1 MRPIDEFFGPD
12 DRTNSRAA
20 VRGEARRQRRRRNTI
35 TVVLVCALVAGIIGG
50 LIFALTRSGGGP
62 TVPELVGLSY
72 EEAEKE
78 LEKAGLSIE
87 ADPDQDTE
95 SMEAG
100 ELGKKTVDDQDPK
113 EGTKVEKD
121 TFVTVTLKGVN
132 NYEEKPVAEE
142 DEDEPVIPEPATPE
156 LVPPLDGAPL
166 YPFTKDASISC
177 GRWPAGSQDYPCF
190 GAARDNNARI
200 HAGID
205 VYPQAGE
212 GAPTKAMKD
221 GTVLKVAPFYTR
233 YTGEV
238 TYGLLVDHGDFVANY
253 AEVKPP
259 SIKAGDT
266 VKQGDLLGY
275 ISGTKQVPFEK
286 YTPGTTDWISGWYG
300 EKPVNLLD
308 ATGMMMKVYDISPGT

>member
-1 MRPIDEFFGPD
+1 
-12 DRTNSRAA
+12 DRTNTRAT
-20 VRGEARRQRRRRNTI
+20 VRGETRRQKRRRNTI
-35 TVVLVCALVAGIIGG
+35 TVILVCALVAGIIGG
-50 LIFALTRSGGGP
+50 LVFAMTRSGGGP

-87 ADPDQDTE
+87 PDPDQDTGG
-95 SMEAG
+95 MEAG

-113 EGTKVEKD
+113 EGTEVEKD
-121 TFVTVTLKGVN
+121 TFVTVTLKGVSSN
-132 NYEEKPVAEE
+132 EEEPVAGE
-142 DEDEPVIPEPATPE
+142 DEDEPVVSEPVTPE
-156 LVPPLDGAPL
+156 LVPLLDGAPL
-166 YPFTKDASISC
+166 YPFTKDASIAC
-177 GRWPAGSQDYPCF
+177 GHWPAGSQDYPYF

-221 GTVLKVAPFYTR
+221 GTVLKVALFYTR
-233 YTGEV
+233 YTGEA
-238 TYGLLVDHGDFVANY
+238 TYGVLVDHVDFVANY
-253 AEVKPP
+253 AELKPP

-275 ISGTKQVPFEK
+275 ISGTEQIHFEM

-300 EKPVNLLD
+300 EKPANLLD
-308 ATGMMMKVYDISPGT
+308 ATEMMLRVYGL